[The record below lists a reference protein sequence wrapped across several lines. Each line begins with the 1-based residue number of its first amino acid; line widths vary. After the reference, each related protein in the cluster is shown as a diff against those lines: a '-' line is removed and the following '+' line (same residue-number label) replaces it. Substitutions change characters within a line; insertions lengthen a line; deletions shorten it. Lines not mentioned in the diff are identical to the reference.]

1 MRDTIMSDQI
11 TSEHVRF
18 EVCVDSVEAAAAA
31 QEGGAQGVELC
42 ANLLEGGT
50 TPSAAAIQLARESIT
65 IDLNVMIRPRGG
77 DFLYSDVEFE
87 CMKRDVELAKK
98 WEANGVVFGI
108 LNKDGTVDV
117 ERTGAL
123 VSLARPMGV
132 TFHRA
137 FDMSRD
143 PYEALEDLI
152 SVGIDRVLTSGQEV
166 SALEGLDLIIDLVQ
180 KAGDRII
187 VMPGG
192 GITERNIK
200 MIIDAS
206 GAREIHFAAMR
217 EGDSGMMFRDTRSF
231 MGGEFRAPEYML
243 SVTDPARVRAFVQA
257 GQE

>member
-1 MRDTIMSDQI
+1 MSDQI
-11 TSEHVRF
+11 VSDQISPDQVRF
-18 EVCVDSVEAAAAA
+18 EVCVDSVEAAVAA

-42 ANLLEGGT
+42 ANLLEGGA
-50 TPSAAAIQLARESIT
+50 TPSAAVIQLARESTT

-77 DFLYSDVEFE
+77 DFLYSDTEFE
-87 CMKRDVELAKK
+87 CMRRDIELAKE
-98 WEANGVVFGI
+98 WEADGVVFGI
-108 LNKDGTVDV
+108 LRRDGTVDV
-117 ERTGAL
+117 ERTGVL

-143 PYEALEDLI
+143 PHEALEDLI
-152 SVGIDRVLTSGQEV
+152 RVGIGRVLTSGQEI
-166 SALEGLDLIIDLVQ
+166 SALEGLDLITDLVK
-180 KAGDRII
+180 KAGDRIT

-200 MIIDAS
+200 KIIDAS

-217 EGDSGMMFRDTRSF
+217 DGESGMMFRDTHSF

-257 GQE
+257 GQG